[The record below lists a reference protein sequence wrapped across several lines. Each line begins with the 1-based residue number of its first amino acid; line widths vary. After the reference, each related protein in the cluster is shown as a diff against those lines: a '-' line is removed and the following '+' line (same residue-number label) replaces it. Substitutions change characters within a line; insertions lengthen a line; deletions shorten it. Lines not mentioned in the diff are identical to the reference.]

1 MKRFISVLLLL
12 CLLNVP
18 AFAEIDL
25 SGLTFD
31 ELVELRNQCLTEM
44 TKRDEWQ
51 EVTVPIG
58 VWKIGEDIPAGHW
71 NITCYRTDKYAY
83 ATVYYTDELDET
95 KKKASNRGKFHYAAM
110 VKVEGSPA
118 VTNNLVLDIDM
129 VEGAY
134 LVVDNCPVILSPYT
148 GKPDLGFK

>member
-12 CLLNVP
+12 CLLNAP

>member
-1 MKRFISVLLLL
+1 MKKCISLLLLL
-12 CLLNVP
+12 CLF
-18 AFAEIDL
+18 ATSSFAEIDL
-25 SGLTFD
+25 SSLSFD
-31 ELVELRNQCLTEM
+31 ELVDLRNQCLTEM

-51 EVTVPIG
+51 EVTVPVG

-71 NITCYRTDKYAY
+71 TIKCYRVDAY
-83 ATVYYTDELDET
+83 SFATVYYTSELDET
-95 KKKASNRGKFHYAAM
+95 KKRASNMGKFHYAAM

-118 VTNNLVLDIDM
+118 VTNNIVLDIDM